1 MSVAMA
7 VEKVKDGLYDEYER
21 LLLKRDQLY
30 RDAGG
35 ILTVYTKIFGELIN
49 AVFEEKIAC
58 IKKKKEIAYY
68 QMSINRGETID
79 LEEMQ
84 KQVEKEM
91 TMYYRELSEM
101 TSRLDEAKK
110 SKNANEIEIRR
121 SKKLYRRIAKQIHP
135 DINPWTRGRMELLD
149 LWNRTVIAYGI
160 YNADELEEL
169 EVLARQTME
178 QLGLD
183 TFEVTIPNIEEKIE
197 RIEAEINEILT
208 TEPYTLE
215 ALINDEKQIAEK
227 KESLNKELDDFRA
240 YKEELD
246 EAMRKLIVFDGVS
259 ALWRGRDNEL

>member
-1 MSVAMA
+1 MSVVMA
-7 VEKVKDGLYDEYER
+7 VERVKDGLYDEYER
-21 LLLKRDQLY
+21 LLIKRDQLY

-35 ILTVYTKIFGELIN
+35 ILIVYTQIFGELIN

-68 QMSINRGETID
+68 QMAINRGETIE

-84 KQVEKEM
+84 KQVEKDM
-91 TMYYRELSEM
+91 TLYYRELQKM
-101 TSRLDEAKK
+101 TSRLEKAKK
-110 SKNANEIEIRR
+110 SKNASEIEIRR
-121 SKKLYRRIAKQIHP
+121 SKKIYRRIAKQIHP
-135 DINPWTRGRMELLD
+135 DINPWTKGRMELLD
-149 LWNRTVIAYGI
+149 LWNRTVIAYGM
-160 YNADELEEL
+160 YQAKELEEL
-169 EVLARQTME
+169 EVLAHQAME

-215 ALINDEKQIAEK
+215 VLICDEKQIAEK
-227 KESLNKELDDFRA
+227 KESLNRELQDFRK

-246 EAMRKLIVFDGVS
+246 EALRQLMVFDGVS
-259 ALWRGRDNEL
+259 ALWRGNGHDV